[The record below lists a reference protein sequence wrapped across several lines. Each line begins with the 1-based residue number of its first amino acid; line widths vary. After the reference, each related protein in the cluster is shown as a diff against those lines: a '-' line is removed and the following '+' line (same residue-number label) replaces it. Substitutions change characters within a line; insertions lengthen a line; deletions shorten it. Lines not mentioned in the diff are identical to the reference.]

1 MKTGTGLV
9 LSVVQEE
16 VKFASLVYPE
26 FALYTLLSSKY
37 FLLIFFYRIG
47 WIVILAFSNPNTELL
62 EEEEKTGAELGQA
75 RLN

>member
-16 VKFASLVYPE
+16 VKFTSLVYPE

-47 WIVILAFSNPNTELL
+47 WIVILVFSNPNTELL
-62 EEEEKTGAELGQA
+62 EEEKSWG
-75 RLN
+75 